1 MAEYYSIKPKEKA
14 TFRIDKNLNDDLTN
28 YASVKGLNKSEA
40 INEILFNFFK
50 GATLTNSY
58 LTNKAGLYFKIPLD
72 KEYKKACIDNQT
84 ILNKENDSSTIGDN
98 TTAVKVHR
106 IPNNLDIFIPSDNI
120 TGAGSFQT
128 NKDGVLH
135 SGIDFKFI
143 FEAIQK
149 PTTLKFNKLDID
161 ILDYLYCFYFE
172 VTADGTSNVYLINPY
187 EAINKLS
194 DVNNRIVGDSLVDMV
209 EQLEEIEQQANYNF
223 KIGME
228 NLQASYKIPSN
239 KKQFEWLDTSFMEL
253 LIVLNEFGENN
264 PNDNIKLPNPTEKT
278 PTRAIATSNA
288 ENTKIGY

>member
-1 MAEYYSIKPKEKA
+1 MAEYYSIEPKEVA
-14 TFRIDKNLNDDLTN
+14 TFRIDKNLNNDLIN

-72 KEYKKACIDNQT
+72 MEYKRACIENRT
-84 ILNKENDSSTIGDN
+84 RLNIENDDSIIGDN
-98 TTAVKVHR
+98 TTAVKIHR
-106 IPNNLDIFIPSDNI
+106 IPNNLDVFTPSDNI
-120 TGAGSFQT
+120 TGAGSFRT
-128 NKDGVLH
+128 NKEGVLH
-135 SGIDFKFI
+135 SGIDFIFI

-172 VTADGTSNVYLINPY
+172 VTADNRTNVYLINPY

-209 EQLEEIEQQANYNF
+209 EQLEEIEQQANYNY

-228 NLQASYKIPSN
+228 NIQASYKSPSN

-264 PNDNIKLPNPTEKT
+264 QNNNIKLPKPTEKT

-288 ENTKIGY
+288 ENTQIK

>member
-1 MAEYYSIKPKEKA
+1 MSNPQYLDKNIIPKKNKKQVS
-14 TFRIDKNLNDDLTN
+14 FRIDKELQEKLLK
-28 YASVKGLNKSEA
+28 YATIKGISTAEA
-40 INEILFNFFK
+40 ITEVLESFFNDK
-50 GATLTNSY
+50 VVANDY

-72 KEYKKACIDNQT
+72 MEYKRACIENKT
-84 ILNKENDSSTIGDN
+84 TLNKDNDYNSIGDN
-98 TTAVKVHR
+98 TIAVKIHK
-106 IPNNLDIFIPSDNI
+106 IPNNLDVFTADGFRS
-120 TGAGSFQT
+120 S
-128 NKDGVLH
+128 KDGVLH
-135 SGIDFKFI
+135 SGIDFIFI

-172 VTADGTSNVYLINPY
+172 VTADNRTNVYLINPY

-194 DVNNRIVGDSLVDMV
+194 DVNNRIVGDILVDMV

-228 NLQASYKIPSN
+228 NIQASYKTPSN

-264 PNDNIKLPNPTEKT
+264 QNDNIKLPAPNEKT

-288 ENTKIGY
+288 ENTKIE

>member
-1 MAEYYSIKPKEKA
+1 MAEYYSIEPKEVA
-14 TFRIDKNLNDDLTN
+14 TFRIDKNLNNDLIN

-72 KEYKKACIDNQT
+72 MEYKRACIENRT
-84 ILNKENDSSTIGDN
+84 RLNIENDNSIIGDN
-98 TTAVKVHR
+98 TTAVKIHR
-106 IPNNLDIFIPSDNI
+106 IPNNLDVFTPSDNI
-120 TGAGSFQT
+120 TGAGSFRT

-135 SGIDFKFI
+135 SGIDFIFI

-149 PTTLKFNKLDID
+149 PTTLKFNELDID

-172 VTADGTSNVYLINPY
+172 VTADNRTNVYLINPY

-209 EQLEEIEQQANYNF
+209 EQLEEIEQQANYNY

-228 NLQASYKIPSN
+228 NIQASYKSPSN

-253 LIVLNEFGENN
+253 LIVLNKFGENN
-264 PNDNIKLPNPTEKT
+264 QNENIKLPAPNKKT

-288 ENTKIGY
+288 ENIEI